1 MNPKCMTIRANVLN
15 PHRNEG
21 CLLLSPGII
30 AGVEKEKQPKTMIL
44 TDFFIFIN

>member
-1 MNPKCMTIRANVLN
+1 MTIRANVLN